1 MSLFVFHDVIDLV
14 PAALVLRALSGADLA
29 SDAVVCTPSSGAPLA
44 GVVAR
49 WWRWSLREGAP
60 DAMGRSTSEDGGEAF
75 TTQGG
80 WVAWVDGSTTAYVVC
95 TRVGLR
101 EDSLVSRRIMDAAS
115 AEATAPRVDPANP
128 MPASLVELAASLSAA
143 LKDAGVPVG
152 RGRSGSIEL
161 CVTRSWVQL
170 DTAPGDAFQ
179 VVEVDG
185 GLELSGVIG
194 VFVDA
199 PGAAEGVADQE
210 AARILK
216 DELADV
222 ATGLGFRRR
231 KNYTTSTASE
241 RHDGSAVESWS
252 QVVPDVAAA
261 AAVLRAANSVALC
274 LTVTL
279 DV

>member
-1 MSLFVFHDVIDLV
+1 MNVERSAFALRVSLDL
-14 PAALVLRALSGADLA
+14 
-29 SDAVVCTPSSGAPLA
+29 
-44 GVVAR
+44 
-49 WWRWSLREGAP
+49 
-60 DAMGRSTSEDGGEAF
+60 
-75 TTQGG
+75 
-80 WVAWVDGSTTAYVVC
+80 Y
-95 TRVGLR
+95 
-101 EDSLVSRRIMDAAS
+101 
-115 AEATAPRVDPANP
+115 
-128 MPASLVELAASLSAA
+128 
-143 LKDAGVPVG
+143 
-152 RGRSGSIEL
+152 
-161 CVTRSWVQL
+161 VTRSWVQL

-231 KNYTTSTASE
+231 TNYTTSTESE
-241 RHDGSAVESWS
+241 HHDGSAVESWS

>member
-1 MSLFVFHDVIDLV
+1 MNVERSAFALRVSLDL
-14 PAALVLRALSGADLA
+14 
-29 SDAVVCTPSSGAPLA
+29 
-44 GVVAR
+44 
-49 WWRWSLREGAP
+49 
-60 DAMGRSTSEDGGEAF
+60 
-75 TTQGG
+75 
-80 WVAWVDGSTTAYVVC
+80 Y
-95 TRVGLR
+95 
-101 EDSLVSRRIMDAAS
+101 
-115 AEATAPRVDPANP
+115 
-128 MPASLVELAASLSAA
+128 
-143 LKDAGVPVG
+143 
-152 RGRSGSIEL
+152 
-161 CVTRSWVQL
+161 VTRSWVQL

-179 VVEVDG
+179 VDG

-231 KNYTTSTASE
+231 TNYTNSTESE

-252 QVVPDVAAA
+252 QVVLDVAAA